1 MMPARY
7 ETPHR
12 RSLVVA
18 TTVVFTVLLMA
29 CTEDPVEPGLETPV
43 ILEQGLNAY
52 LVVSAKNKPVGS
64 EFWVEARVRA
74 VGTDVTPTAFVANLR
89 FDAERAVLID
99 MVSLADGVLRVANLN
114 AGPGLMRVAGA
125 AANGFGTETLF
136 IAQMKVKAK
145 NYIEGLRLEL
155 DELAVL
161 EDNFADKTE
170 ETTIMHEIIPDGT
183 PVVSR

>member
-1 MMPARY
+1 M
-7 ETPHR
+7 
-12 RSLVVA
+12 
-18 TTVVFTVLLMA
+18 
-29 CTEDPVEPGLETPV
+29 
-43 ILEQGLNAY
+43 
-52 LVVSAKNKPVGS
+52 
-64 EFWVEARVRA
+64 
-74 VGTDVTPTAFVANLR
+74 
-89 FDAERAVLID
+89 LID

-170 ETTIMHEIIPDGT
+170 ETTIVHEIIADGT
-183 PVVSR
+183 RVVSR